1 MIVSL
6 AVCMGL
12 LAGCGSTGSGTD
24 ADSGADTVQ
33 GEVQSTESGKEK
45 RNITLTFGT
54 HQSGLPTSGVVQE
67 LAEEFE
73 AETGIKIDFQITP
86 DDQWRD
92 LLKTK
97 LDSGE
102 AYDIMCVDADPL
114 SLYSRI
120 NPEQHCVDLS
130 DQEWVSRMDPI
141 VLPGVSYND
150 KVYGIQFPGTRVS
163 ACVYNKDIFA
173 DLGLE
178 VPRTYEDFKARVTM

>member
-1 MIVSL
+1 M
-6 AVCMGL
+6 
-12 LAGCGSTGSGTD
+12 
-24 ADSGADTVQ
+24 
-33 GEVQSTESGKEK
+33 
-45 RNITLTFGT
+45 
-54 HQSGLPTSGVVQE
+54 VQE

-120 NPEQHCVDLS
+120 NPEQNCVDLS

-141 VLPGVSYND
+141 VPSREYPIMTKFMESSSRGPECLHVC
-150 KVYGIQFPGTRVS
+150 II
-163 ACVYNKDIFA
+163 KDIFA
-173 DLGLE
+173 DLSLE
-178 VPRTYEDFKARVTM
+178 VPKNL